1 MKRIIRPLLTTFI
14 LLVFAWAAPKGTA
27 PRSSAADYPSHAQQ
41 EGVSVG
47 AKLLTSSEVRKTF
60 VSDLNNCC
68 VVVEVAVFPKAGQS
82 LAISLDDAMLRIA
95 GIDTAARPSSAT
107 VISAALQKDAKQQRD
122 VTVAPA
128 VTVGYQSGTAYDP
141 TTGTVRGG
149 GVYTGAGVG
158 VGVGQRGDQPG
169 ASEKDRSV
177 METELNEKGLPE
189 GDANNPVAGYL
200 YFQIPKSKNAK
211 YELQYKVNG
220 NTVHL
225 NFK

>member
-1 MKRIIRPLLTTFI
+1 MKRIIRPLLTTSI

-27 PRSSAADYPSHAQQ
+27 PRSSASDYPSHAQQ

-82 LAISLDDAMLRIA
+82 LAISLDDVMLRIA
-95 GIDTAARPSSAT
+95 GRDTAARPSSAT

-189 GDANNPVAGYL
+189 GDASNRVAGYL

-211 YELQYKVNG
+211 YELQYKLNG